1 VAVTRPGTLIR
12 RRHLPGDVADAH
24 DFLRTT
30 DLAPLVETHGELTV
44 EPADDFFERF
54 VTSIV
59 SQQVSTAS
67 ARAIEE
73 RLFEAV
79 EVTPDGILTADE
91 SVLRDAGLSGQKTR
105 YVRNVAEAFREHG
118 YSQAYFAEMDDET
131 GVAELTEVTGVG
143 EWTAEMQLMFSL
155 GREDVFP
162 VGDLGIRKGMR
173 ALYGDL
179 SRAEMVERSEAW
191 APYRSYAS
199 RYLWRLTD
207 D

>member
-1 VAVTRPGTLIR
+1 
-12 RRHLPGDVADAH
+12 VADAH

-44 EPADDFFERF
+44 EAADDFFERF

-67 ARAIEE
+67 ARAIEA
-73 RLFEAV
+73 RLFDAV
-79 EVTPDGILTADE
+79 EVTPDGVLRADE
-91 SVLRDAGLSGQKTR
+91 SVLRDAGLSGQKVR
-105 YVRNVAEAFREHG
+105 YVRNLAEAFREHG
-118 YSQAYFAEMDDET
+118 YSQAYFAEMDDAA
-131 GVAELTEVTGVG
+131 VVDELTQITGVG
-143 EWTAEMQLMFSL
+143 QWTAEMQLMFSL

-173 ALYGDL
+173 ELYGDL
-179 SRAEMVERSEAW
+179 SRPEMVDWSAVW

-199 RYLWRLTD
+199 RYLWRVVD